1 MPKKSD
7 KRSPGKKVAI
17 EEIAER
23 AESGEDVSTYFTGQ
37 YHAKQNVTVDF
48 PLSLLRQIDAECE
61 RLGVT
66 RQAWIKMV
74 CDERIRQ
81 IASSL
86 PQRRAS

>member
-1 MPKKSD
+1 MHKKSD
-7 KRSPGKKVAI
+7 KRSPDKKVDI

-23 AESGEDVSTYFTGQ
+23 AEKGEDVSSYFTGQ
-37 YHAKQNVTVDF
+37 HHAKQNVTVDF
-48 PLSLLRQIDAECE
+48 PLLLLQQIDAECG
-61 RLGVT
+61 RLGVA